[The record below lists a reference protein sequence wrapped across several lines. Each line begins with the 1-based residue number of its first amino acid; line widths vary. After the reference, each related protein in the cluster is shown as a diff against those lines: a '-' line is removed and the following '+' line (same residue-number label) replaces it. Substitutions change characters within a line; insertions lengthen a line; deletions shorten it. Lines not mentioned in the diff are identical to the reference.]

1 MPIHSSR
8 AATLLTAGAFALA
21 VAVAPAVG
29 ILYAAPPALAEGE
42 GGVPEPQ
49 PVPVPAPQAD
59 QPGNSAG
66 CQSGESLDPS
76 TGNCV
81 PTMTPLETTQ
91 GDQPQPDQAP
101 PPQTG
106 AETSTVVTG
115 DPANLVPNLN
125 GYPCTGY
132 WESAACYAVSQ
143 TEGPPVEPKS
153 TISSSP

>member
-29 ILYAAPPALAEGE
+29 LIYAAPQAVAE
-42 GGVPEPQ
+42 GGVPGPQ
-49 PVPVPAPQAD
+49 PVPVPTPGAD
-59 QPGNSAG
+59 QSGNSAG
-66 CQSGESLDPS
+66 CQPGESLEAS

-81 PTMTPLETTQ
+81 PTMTPLDSTQ
-91 GDQPQPDQAP
+91 GDGPQPAAAP

-106 AETSTVVTG
+106 AQTSTTVTG
-115 DPANLVPNLN
+115 DPTDLVPNLN

-143 TEGPPVEPKS
+143 SEGPPVEPKS